1 MRWYGVVARPK
12 RALAC
17 GAVSRLAARCL
28 ARRIPL
34 RARRSVPNPVEP
46 VGRHRR
52 IDDRVLN
59 MPMAEV
65 VL

>member
-1 MRWYGVVARPK
+1 MRWYVVVARPK
-12 RALAC
+12 RPRMC
-17 GAVSRLAARCL
+17 GAVRLAARCL